1 MVCPLVYHQGYIDCK
16 MNESPTLP
24 FPQDSDESRETTPG
38 GKKEVHLVEVAQT
51 FGLAQ
56 AQILAGRL
64 QAEGIPAYAWQEGAG
79 QAAGLVIGL
88 LGAGHV
94 MVPEEYEERALDIL
108 SDVEEIDEIE

>member
-1 MVCPLVYHQGYIDCK
+1 MS
-16 MNESPTLP
+16 ESPTIP

-38 GKKEVHLVEVAQT
+38 DKKEVRWVEVAQT

-79 QAAGLVIGL
+79 QAAGLLVGL

-94 MVPEEYEERALDIL
+94 LVPEEYEEQALDIL
-108 SDVEEIDEIE
+108 SDEEENGEIE